1 MSLTFRTS
9 VRCIGRCTGSILAL
23 GLALVGAAL
32 PPARAVVSEQ
42 DLCRWGPDP
51 RARLL
56 LALGPAQLTPAQAA
70 LLRGRVSVRVGPDG
84 DSVEGRFSP
93 GGGLSLGEAARRL
106 GVVRFNWLQQITA
119 LPTFWQVTCDPSGV
133 PLGLPLFDPIPSAS
147 RHYRI
152 TNVRDGSSLEII
164 TCSAPGQPDCPD
176 GAIPFFADGAELQRH
191 SDIRTL
197 RFRDRPG
204 VPRSFLPLGARMG
217 FTTRLVGIR
226 PDGTLV
232 TWQQLGTNFRWSSD
246 RALDDGRGGI
256 RELEPF

>member
-1 MSLTFRTS
+1 MPQTFRTA
-9 VRCIGRCTGSILAL
+9 VQLTGPLL
-23 GLALVGAAL
+23 TLVLALVGSAL
-32 PPARAVVSEQ
+32 PSARAAAAEQ

-56 LALGPAQLTPAQAA
+56 LSLGPAQLTPAQQTI
-70 LLRGRVSVRVGPDG
+70 LRGRVSVRVGPDG

-93 GGGLSLGEAARRL
+93 GGGLSLAEAARRL
-106 GVVRFNWLQQITA
+106 GVARFNWLQQITS
-119 LPTFWQVTCDPSGV
+119 LPGFWQVTCDPSGV
-133 PLGLPLFDPIPSAS
+133 PLGLPLFDPIPSGS

-152 TNVRDGSSLEII
+152 TSGRDGSSLEIV
-164 TCSAPGQPDCPD
+164 TCAAPGQADCPD
-176 GAIPFFADGAELQRH
+176 EAIPFFANGAELQRQTDTG
-191 SDIRTL
+191 SL

-204 VPRSFLPLGARMG
+204 VPRSFLPPGARMG

-256 RELEPF
+256 LELELF

>member
-1 MSLTFRTS
+1 MPLTFRTA
-9 VRCIGRCTGSILAL
+9 VQCIGSTLAVV
-23 GLALVGAAL
+23 LALVGSLL
-32 PPARAVVSEQ
+32 PPARGATIEQ

-56 LALGPAQLTPAQAA
+56 LSLGPAQLTSDQAVI
-70 LLRGRVSVRVGPDG
+70 LRGRVSVRVGADG

-93 GGGLSLGEAARRL
+93 GGGLTLAEAARRL
-106 GVVRFNWLQQITA
+106 GVVRFNWLQQITS
-119 LPTFWQVTCDPSGV
+119 LPASWQVTCDPSGL

-152 TNVRDGSSLEII
+152 TNGRDGSSLEIV
-164 TCSAPGQPDCPD
+164 TCAAPGQPDCPD
-176 GAIPFFADGAELQRH
+176 EAIPFFADGAELQRH
-191 SDIRTL
+191 TDSRSL

-204 VPRSFLPLGARMG
+204 VPRSFLPPGARMG

-232 TWQQLGTNFRWSSD
+232 TWQQLGTNIRWSTD
-246 RALDDGRGGI
+246 RALDDDRGRI

>member
-1 MSLTFRTS
+1 MTLAL
-9 VRCIGRCTGSILAL
+9 VLAL
-23 GLALVGAAL
+23 GPSALV
-32 PPARAVVSEQ
+32 PARAATIEQ
-42 DLCRWGPDP
+42 DLCRWGSDP

-56 LALGPAQLTPAQAA
+56 LALGPAELTPAQAA
-70 LLRGRVSVRVGPDG
+70 ILRGSVSVRVGPDG

-93 GGGLSLGEAARRL
+93 GGGLNLAEAARRL

-119 LPTFWQVTCDPSGV
+119 LPAFWQVTCDPSGL

-152 TNVRDGSSLEII
+152 TSGRDGGTLEII
-164 TCSAPGQPDCPD
+164 TCAAPGQPDCPD
-176 GAIPFFADGAELQRH
+176 EAIPHLADGAELQRH
-191 SDIRTL
+191 TDTGSL

-204 VPRSFLPLGARMG
+204 VPRSFLPPGARMG

-232 TWQQLGTNFRWSSD
+232 TWQQLGTNFRWSTD
-246 RALDDGRGGI
+246 RALDDRRGGI